1 MFFSNKVAV
10 AEEIATPDQISGRFV
25 ANPAPPG
32 FNING
37 SSVATNFLDAYNKK
51 QFFIKTAHSS
61 VLFETPSSDVGHAGS
76 IWWCGDLSFSNFFDN
91 SVPMGFVG
99 RCVYMFYD
107 GKTQLVDQGVPGLID
122 DGIFD
127 ASMGITCVY
136 VDQTNT
142 FDCVSH
148 RNTDNV
154 VLRFVDDGR
163 PTSQFILWETHD
175 AGKDKTP
182 IARSAFAKIIWVKQ
196 EEVSQVLKVNTT
208 ELTPEYFH
216 EVYTE
221 TWAAEYKLEETGK
234 QESNTAAE
242 PATDDHSDVG
252 SDSAPSGSGRQLS
265 SMAMRLASAVLRVFG
280 A

>member
-142 FDCVSH
+142 FDCVSKQILTMLFFASWMMGVQRH
-148 RNTDNV
+148 NSFYGRHTMQV
-154 VLRFVDDGR
+154 KIRLLSLAQLLLRLFG
-163 PTSQFILWETHD
+163 
-175 AGKDKTP
+175 
-182 IARSAFAKIIWVKQ
+182 
-196 EEVSQVLKVNTT
+196 
-208 ELTPEYFH
+208 
-216 EVYTE
+216 
-221 TWAAEYKLEETGK
+221 
-234 QESNTAAE
+234 SNRKKC
-242 PATDDHSDVG
+242 HKCSK
-252 SDSAPSGSGRQLS
+252 
-265 SMAMRLASAVLRVFG
+265 
-280 A
+280 